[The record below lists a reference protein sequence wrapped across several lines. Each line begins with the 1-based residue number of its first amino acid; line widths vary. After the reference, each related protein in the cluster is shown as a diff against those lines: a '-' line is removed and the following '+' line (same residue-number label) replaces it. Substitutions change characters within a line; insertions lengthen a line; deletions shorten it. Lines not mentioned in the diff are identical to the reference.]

1 MSWPKQR
8 SSEDKHADGTRDFH
22 GPCLGTSPCPSL
34 TCQPFDIHIPPR
46 ICHSEPTCTP
56 QPLWRCGHERS
67 SQPPGWCNMRRD
79 MWGEIYTLYTHLWQ
93 TWKKC
98 SCDRA
103 EENRFISK
111 LSPST
116 EKTSQRWSPMAC
128 WSGAGLLQHL
138 NQSIGNG
145 HARESLLTTM
155 CTWLWVSTKPCHQ
168 GQVKVKLVH
177 QPINISSAVHAQNL
191 RRVCFNCFNPSSLR
205 TLIL

>member
-1 MSWPKQR
+1 MDLYDLCGYEYSINQLYRSFVGILPFVCCINSKQGVGHRIWKEMSWPKQR
-8 SSEDKHADGTRDFH
+8 SSEDKHTDGTRDFH

-116 EKTSQRWSPMAC
+116 EKTSQRWSP
-128 WSGAGLLQHL
+128 WHL
-138 NQSIGNG
+138 D
-145 HARESLLTTM
+145 
-155 CTWLWVSTKPCHQ
+155 
-168 GQVKVKLVH
+168 LV
-177 QPINISSAVHAQNL
+177 QAFSNIWIRA
-191 RRVCFNCFNPSSLR
+191 
-205 TLIL
+205 